1 MSEDINNDKKIY
13 INELQNKLVNIEE
26 VAFKKDSNA
35 KSIFNAYN
43 SQKEENNN
51 QVEKLDT
58 NELGNLIN
66 DIKAYDGKVEKK
78 TILLISMKPKCLY
91 KILIKNTLTLKL
103 KQMMFSNSLKPYF
116 QDMII
121 MKQITLQL

>member
-43 SQKEENNN
+43 SQKE
-51 QVEKLDT
+51 
-58 NELGNLIN
+58 
-66 DIKAYDGKVEKK
+66 
-78 TILLISMKPKCLY
+78 
-91 KILIKNTLTLKL
+91 
-103 KQMMFSNSLKPYF
+103 
-116 QDMII
+116 
-121 MKQITLQL
+121 

>member
-26 VAFKKDSNA
+26 IAFKKDSNA

-66 DIKAYDGKVEKK
+66 DIKAYDGKGEKK
-78 TILLISMKPKCLY
+78 TILLISIKPKCLY

>member
-1 MSEDINNDKKIY
+1 MNFPMEKFINNDKKIY

-51 QVEKLDT
+51 QEYL
-58 NELGNLIN
+58 
-66 DIKAYDGKVEKK
+66 
-78 TILLISMKPKCLY
+78 
-91 KILIKNTLTLKL
+91 
-103 KQMMFSNSLKPYF
+103 
-116 QDMII
+116 
-121 MKQITLQL
+121 

>member
-66 DIKAYDGKVEKK
+66 DIKAYGQD
-78 TILLISMKPKCLY
+78 IIRANLLY
-91 KILIKNTLTLKL
+91 
-103 KQMMFSNSLKPYF
+103 
-116 QDMII
+116 
-121 MKQITLQL
+121 

>member
-13 INELQNKLVNIEE
+13 INELQKKLVNIEE

-66 DIKAYDGKVEKK
+66 DIKAYGQD
-78 TILLISMKPKCLY
+78 IIRANLLY
-91 KILIKNTLTLKL
+91 
-103 KQMMFSNSLKPYF
+103 
-116 QDMII
+116 
-121 MKQITLQL
+121 